1 MSIQKIN
8 KRSHT
13 AIFLA
18 GMTIVASFFSL
29 QLFSFSVF
37 EGFATLA
44 NDSFSFIRVAKIWSP
59 YSEASSYV
67 LNTVPEHQRS
77 PFFPWLLAL
86 TGGAESMRAGHL
98 LTSIALLLSFSVIGA
113 MLWQSVDGRLA
124 ILFATCLLLLP
135 GVLLATMGVL
145 SENVYLF
152 LTLLAILVFWRV
164 DKKAGIH
171 AGSFILLLSL
181 LTIASLTRAIGIA
194 LPLALLVSAL
204 VDGNR
209 VIQKRAAYL
218 SIAGVSLGAWF
229 LWNELG
235 VDPRASGV
243 LDKFLLYLGDENVP
257 VVERARHYS
266 AYALASARNLP
277 AAWAQYLGM
286 DRSGT
291 LLFVFSYLV
300 FAACLIA
307 TACRALKARM
317 DAVYVIF
324 YLSILIF
331 WGYSGEQ
338 ARFLHP
344 VAWLMLLQPILLG
357 ALHAKPEVIRW
368 QLLVIA
374 SFAVLLVN
382 SLWTHHQFRAL
393 RETAERQFPA
403 LVHSFEYY
411 ENLGR
416 PSDLQSPLVFQR
428 VMVLMRST
436 SSIVPE
442 DAVVAS
448 VKHEAFMLLAERTG
462 VMLTDQVSYEQQL
475 CNFKLRKV
483 GFVFLSRLNSAYVPE
498 PFGLVERYKAI
509 TAQTFETRLPDES
522 GESYL
527 LMLDKSAIEQELT
540 RLGFKCRSFQLV

>member
-1 MSIQKIN
+1 M
-8 KRSHT
+8 
-13 AIFLA
+13 
-18 GMTIVASFFSL
+18 
-29 QLFSFSVF
+29 
-37 EGFATLA
+37 
-44 NDSFSFIRVAKIWSP
+44 
-59 YSEASSYV
+59 
-67 LNTVPEHQRS
+67 
-77 PFFPWLLAL
+77 
-86 TGGAESMRAGHL
+86 
-98 LTSIALLLSFSVIGA
+98 
-113 MLWQSVDGRLA
+113 
-124 ILFATCLLLLP
+124 
-135 GVLLATMGVL
+135 
-145 SENVYLF
+145 
-152 LTLLAILVFWRV
+152 
-164 DKKAGIH
+164 
-171 AGSFILLLSL
+171 
-181 LTIASLTRAIGIA
+181 
-194 LPLALLVSAL
+194 
-204 VDGNR
+204 
-209 VIQKRAAYL
+209 
-218 SIAGVSLGAWF
+218 SLGAWF

>member
-1 MSIQKIN
+1 
-8 KRSHT
+8 
-13 AIFLA
+13 
-18 GMTIVASFFSL
+18 MTIVASLFTL

-67 LNTVPEHQRS
+67 LNTVPEHHRS

-113 MLWQSVDGRLA
+113 MLLPSVDGRLA

-152 LTLLAILVFWRV
+152 FTLLAILVFWRV
-164 DKKAGIH
+164 DKMAGIH

-181 LTIASLTRAIGIA
+181 LIIASLTRAIGIA

-204 VDGNR
+204 LDGNR

-218 SIAGVSLGAWF
+218 SMAAVSLGAWF

-300 FAACLIA
+300 FAVCLTA
-307 TACRALKARM
+307 TAYRAFKARM
-317 DAVYVIF
+317 DAVYIIF
-324 YLSILIF
+324 YLAILIF

-498 PFGLVERYKAI
+498 PFGLVERYRAI

-522 GESYL
+522 AESYL
-527 LMLDKSAIEQELT
+527 LMLDKSAIEKELT
-540 RLGFKCRSFQLV
+540 RSGFKCRSFQLY